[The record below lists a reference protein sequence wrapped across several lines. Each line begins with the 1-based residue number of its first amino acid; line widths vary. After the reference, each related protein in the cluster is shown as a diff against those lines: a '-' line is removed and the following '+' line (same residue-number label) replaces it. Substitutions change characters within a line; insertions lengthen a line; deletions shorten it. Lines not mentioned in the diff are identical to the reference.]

1 MSKEIP
7 ASATAIA
14 GVAEAAGQLGI
25 QTDNILGFTR
35 TMIDLG
41 EATNLSSEE
50 AASALAKF
58 ANITQMSQENFDRLG
73 STIVALGNNLAT
85 TEADIVSMGQ
95 RLAGAG
101 AQIGLTEAQILSF
114 AGALSSVGIEAE
126 AGGSAFSKVM
136 IDMQLAVETNSKR
149 LSDFAQV
156 AGMTSEEFRKAF
168 QEDAAGAIIAFIQG
182 LGTAEERGMSAIKIL
197 DDMGISEVRLR
208 DALLRAAGA
217 SDLFSES
224 LRIGTQAWEENTA
237 LSNEAEQR
245 YSTTAS
251 QIQILKN
258 NLQDVAI
265 TIGEQLLPKI
275 KEWSDKL
282 KDIDTQPIVDGFTW
296 LIDNAGN
303 IAAGAAAIATAMA
316 GWKVMTT
323 VHAVV
328 DAMKKWKA
336 ATEGMTIAQAALNA
350 VQNASPVGIII
361 TAVAAL
367 TAGLITLWNTNE
379 DFRNSVIAAWNAIKN
394 AAISVWDWIVKLFK
408 EDIPNAFSTVVDF
421 FKNIG
426 KDIVTGLWNGINSM
440 TQWIKD
446 KVTGFVSNI
455 GKTIKEFFGI
465 ESPSKLMAEYGRYIA
480 EGLAQG
486 IEENSK
492 KVQDATMVMANII
505 DNAFNQVKNSVNT
518 TIDLIKSRYELWSL
532 QNQDLA
538 DTVEGLNKKLEMQQ
552 EQLPLLADKVE
563 VAKKALNDIIAEY
576 GEGSAEAEKYTKVL
590 MDAQIEH
597 AKMQVEIAKTIKAIE
612 EQSKAMAE
620 QNKIQQQKLTNYR
633 YSYASAFSEYIR
645 QGQVL
650 KDFGYTDQQIM
661 DWAMERAR
669 EKADPKGELSGTTIV
684 NVYNPQPNPIELGRQ
699 IQKTQRDLAL
709 GY

>member
-1 MSKEIP
+1 M
-7 ASATAIA
+7 
-14 GVAEAAGQLGI
+14 
-25 QTDNILGFTR
+25 
-35 TMIDLG
+35 
-41 EATNLSSEE
+41 
-50 AASALAKF
+50 
-58 ANITQMSQENFDRLG
+58 
-73 STIVALGNNLAT
+73 AT

-101 AQIGLTEAQILSF
+101 AQVGLTEAQIMSF

-275 KEWSDKL
+275 KEWSEKL
-282 KDIDTQPIVDGFTW
+282 KDVDTQPIVDGFTW

-328 DAMKKWKA
+328 DAMKKWKE
-336 ATEGMTIAQAALNA
+336 ATEGLTLAQAALNA

-394 AAISVWDWIVKLFK
+394 AAVSVWQWIVKLFK
-408 EDIPNAFSTVVDF
+408 VDIPNAFSTVVNF
-421 FKNIG
+421 FKNNWQEILLFITNPVAGAVKMLYNINPQFREWVDNLLSSIKEKLSGFVQFG
-426 KDIVTGLWNGINSM
+426 KDIVIGLWNGISSM
-440 TQWIKD
+440 AQWIKD
-446 KVTGFVSNI
+446 KVKGFVSGI

-465 ESPSKLMAEYGRYIA
+465 ESPSRLMAEYGKYIA

-590 MDAQIEH
+590 IDAQIEH

-669 EKADPKGELSGTTIV
+669 EKADPKGEFSGTTIV